1 MNCTENIKF
10 VINKKIG
17 LRTLYKSLYTSARGG
32 ANQNGRRPFSFLING
47 NTVIDLHGK
56 ITIINKGTFYLGLPP
71 FSNFLITK
79 RPCVLAMY
87 DNSRLII
94 NGSVFAGPGTHIE
107 INKNASIEFGDK
119 LFINSDSKFISS
131 CSISIGSGTVI
142 SWEVE
147 INDSSGHQIVRDDFE
162 VSKPIVIGSRVWIG
176 SRVTILKGVKVGS
189 GAVIA
194 TGAVVTRDVPENSLV
209 AGVPAKIIRKNII
222 WKY

>member
-1 MNCTENIKF
+1 M
-10 VINKKIG
+10 VNKRIG
-17 LRTLYKSLYTSARGG
+17 PRTLYKSLYTSLKGKAH
-32 ANQNGRRPFSFLING
+32 QNGRRPLSFLING
-47 NTVIDLHGK
+47 NTIIDLRGS
-56 ITIINKGTFYLGLPP
+56 INIVNKGTFYLGLPP
-71 FSNFLITK
+71 LRNFLITK

-87 DNSRLII
+87 DNSKLII
-94 NGSVFAGPGTHIE
+94 NGFVFAGPGTHIE

-131 CSISIGSGTVI
+131 SSISIGSGSVI

-176 SRVTILKGVKVGS
+176 SRATILKGVKVGS

-209 AGVPAKIIRKNII
+209 AGVPAKIIRENVI
-222 WKY
+222 WK